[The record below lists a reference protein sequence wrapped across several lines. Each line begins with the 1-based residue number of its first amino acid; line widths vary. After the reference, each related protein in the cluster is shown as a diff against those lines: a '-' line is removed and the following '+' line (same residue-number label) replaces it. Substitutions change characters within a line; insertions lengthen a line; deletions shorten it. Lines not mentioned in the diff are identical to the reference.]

1 MKITS
6 FPPIVTKES
15 FILLLGSM
23 PGQKSLNLQEYF
35 AHSQNSFWHIMD
47 AICGASPL
55 LPYAERVQKLN
66 ENRIAVWDVLQ
77 HCEREG
83 SLDSAINLESEVPNN
98 FEQFLT
104 KYPQIC
110 HIFFNG
116 KKADNSFRKK
126 VWPELSPQVRDRIS
140 LTTLPSTSPA
150 NTQLTR
156 KKKIDVWQE
165 KITAVMPR

>member
-1 MKITS
+1 
-6 FPPIVTKES
+6 
-15 FILLLGSM
+15 M

-35 AHSQNSFWHIMD
+35 AHPQNSFWHIMD
-47 AICGASPL
+47 AICGVSPL
-55 LPYAERVQKLN
+55 LPYADRVQQLN
-66 ENRIAVWDVLQ
+66 KNGIAVWDVLQ

-83 SLDSAINLESEVPNN
+83 SLDSAIKPESEVPND

-104 KYPQIC
+104 SYPQIC

-116 KKADNSFRKK
+116 KKAEKSFRKK
-126 VWPELSPQVRDRIS
+126 AWPDISTQIRDRIT

-156 KKKIDVWQE
+156 EKKIEVWRE
-165 KITAVMPR
+165 KITAVLLR